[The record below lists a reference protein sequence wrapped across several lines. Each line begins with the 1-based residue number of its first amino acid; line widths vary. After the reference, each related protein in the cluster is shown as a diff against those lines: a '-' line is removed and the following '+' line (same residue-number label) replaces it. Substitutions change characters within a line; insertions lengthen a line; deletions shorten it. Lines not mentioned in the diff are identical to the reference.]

1 MQLQIQQEAQAG
13 STAPHRLRGAF
24 AGVAPGAGG
33 PAVPGAAEREAMAVA
48 GLVSVL
54 LLLGG
59 LVAAGSPSLVPEIL
73 LAGSALVAIAT
84 VFVTVLHR
92 SPGALTDSGYS
103 RAELEEKIET
113 LEDLRWQA
121 RDDAD
126 HLQALLDGQT
136 EIIIERDSAGRV
148 TFANRAFCNM
158 FAVHLED
165 VLGCPFHPKVL
176 ARDHAPKRL
185 EGGGDGLPDW
195 ARPLPEKIKAA
206 DDVRWIDWSHRW
218 VGSAETGDVGL
229 QSVGRD
235 ITDQRRHARDLARA
249 RDEARA
255 ADRAKSR
262 FLASMSH
269 EIRTP
274 MNGILGM
281 SGLLGETEQSAEQRT
296 YTEAVRKSAMTLLE
310 LIDEILDFSKIEA
323 GHVELASDPVDIVD
337 CVQGAVELLAPRA
350 YQKQLQLV
358 WSIAPDMP
366 RQFLGDETRLRQILL
381 NLLGNAVKYTE
392 AGGISVWVG
401 TEPAGDDN
409 DRIEVVIRDTGP
421 GLSDE
426 ARARIF
432 MEFERGVSDG
442 APHESGTGLGLA
454 IAQRLAQRMG
464 GGIDVTSTPGSGA
477 TFTLAVCLPRARN
490 SARNAF
496 AGKLR
501 QRHVVLVSKADIERR
516 TIANFLR
523 AHDVA
528 VTEANR
534 IDDLATRPTLD
545 GADPPDT
552 ILLDSAT
559 DPAEARPVLDRLARH
574 GDIEAAVIVAN
585 GNRSELERFH
595 SAGIENF
602 LVRPIRPSTLLALL
616 AGEIDQ
622 PPVPAV
628 APPADLAEP
637 AAGARWRVLVAEDNE
652 INALLTRTVITR
664 LGSEAVVVP
673 NGSEAIAEMARALA
687 GRAPRVDAVLMDLHM
702 PVMDG
707 FAATARIHRLCDDAG
722 VPYPVIIAVTANAFQ
737 EDRDRCL
744 AAGMDDYLSK
754 PFEPGDLRRILER
767 LAVDRPRERRD

>member
-1 MQLQIQQEAQAG
+1 MQLHIQQERHAG
-13 STAPHRLRGAF
+13 SLAPRGLRAAF
-24 AGVAPGAGG
+24 AGGVTAAAAPPVA
-33 PAVPGAAEREAMAVA
+33 GAAQSEATAVA

-54 LLLGG
+54 LLIGG
-59 LVAAGSPSLVPEIL
+59 LAAAGSPSVVPYML
-73 LAGSALVAIAT
+73 LSGSALIAIAMT
-84 VFVTVLHR
+84 FLAVLQRHPD
-92 SPGALTDSGYS
+92 SVSHSGYS

-136 EIIIERDSAGRV
+136 EIIIERDAVGRI
-148 TFANRAFCNM
+148 TFANRAFCAM
-158 FAVHLED
+158 FAVSLES
-165 VLGCPFHPKVL
+165 VLGRPFRPRVL
-176 ARDHAPKRL
+176 ARDDDAPRS
-185 EGGGDGLPDW
+185 ERDGDRLPDW
-195 ARPLPEKIKAA
+195 ACPLPEKIEAA
-206 DDVRWIDWSHRW
+206 DEVRWIDWSHRW
-218 VGSAETGDVGL
+218 VGSAETGDLGL

-235 ITDQRRHARDLARA
+235 VTEQRRHARDLARA

-296 YTEAVRKSAMTLLE
+296 YTDAVRKSAMTLLE

-323 GHVELASDPVDIVD
+323 GHVELARDPVDIVD

-350 YQKQLQLV
+350 FQKQLQLA

-392 AGGISVWVG
+392 TGGISVWVG
-401 TEPAGDDN
+401 AEPEGDDV

-442 APHESGTGLGLA
+442 AQHESGTGLGLA

-464 GGIDVTSTPGSGA
+464 GGIDVTSTPGAGA
-477 TFTLAVCLPRARN
+477 TFTLAVRLPRAGVA
-490 SARNAF
+490 ARSDLG
-496 AGKLR
+496 GKLR
-501 QRHVVLVSKADIERR
+501 QRHVVMVSKARIERS

-528 VTEANR
+528 VTEAKA
-534 IDDLATRPTLD
+534 IDDLADNAAWD
-545 GADPPDT
+545 GGDPPDT
-552 ILLDSAT
+552 VLLDSDT
-559 DPAEARPVLDRLARH
+559 DPGAARAVLDRLARH
-574 GDIEAAVIVAN
+574 GDVEAAVIVAN
-585 GNRSELERFH
+585 GNRSELDRFR

-616 AGEIDQ
+616 AGQIDQ
-622 PPVPAV
+622 PAAPAIPAHTDHAEA
-628 APPADLAEP
+628 AP
-637 AAGARWRVLVAEDNE
+637 GARWRILVAEDNE

-673 NGSEAIAEMARALA
+673 NGSEAIAEMARVLA
-687 GRAPRVDAVLMDLHM
+687 GQAPRVDAILMDLHM

-707 FAATARIHRLCDDAG
+707 FAATAKIHRLCDDAG
-722 VPYPVIIAVTANAFQ
+722 AKHPVIIAVTANAFQ

-767 LAVDRPRERRD
+767 LTVDRSI